1 MKPTALVFG
10 CTGQDGSYLCKSLL
24 VKGFRVIGTSRRRN
38 PISKRLQ
45 ALEIN
50 NEVHLVSCNL
60 QDREQIKSIINTYQP
75 GEIYNLSAQSSVGIS
90 FQEPANTH
98 ESIVNTTLNIL
109 ETCRKIN
116 FKGNVFFAGSSEI
129 FGSTNKPAD
138 IESNIDLRS
147 PYATA
152 KYQSFLITKMYRKIY
167 KLNCVTGILFN
178 HESPLR
184 DDKFVIK
191 KIINQSIQI
200 KNGIKEKLIL
210 GDINIKRDWGYAQEY
225 IEAIQLINRSELN
238 KDYIVCTGESNSL
251 KFIIE
256 KVFQFL
262 GLNWKN
268 HIEIS
273 KDLYRSKEIDNSC
286 GNPSELYN
294 DLGWESETKI
304 DELIKI
310 LINYELKSD

>member
-24 VKGFRVIGTSRRRN
+24 VKGFRVIGTSRKRN
-38 PISKRLQ
+38 PILKRLEI
-45 ALEIN
+45 LEIKD
-50 NEVHLVSCNL
+50 EVHLISCDL
-60 QDREQIKSIINTYQP
+60 QNQEHIKTIINKYKP
-75 GEIYNLSAQSSVGIS
+75 VEIYNLSAQSSVGVS
-90 FQEPANTH
+90 FKEPAETH
-98 ESIVNTTLNIL
+98 ESIVIATLNIL
-109 ETCRKIN
+109 ESCRETN

-129 FGSTNKPAD
+129 FGSTKKPAD
-138 IESNIDLRS
+138 LGTNVDLRS

-152 KYQSFLITKMYRKIY
+152 KYQSFLITKMYREIY

-184 DDKFVIK
+184 DDRFVIK
-191 KIINQSIQI
+191 KIINKSIQI
-200 KNGIKEKLIL
+200 KNGCREKLIL
-210 GDINIKRDWGYAQEY
+210 GDINIKRDWGYAEEF
-225 IEAIQLINRSELN
+225 IEAMQLINRSELN

-294 DLGWESETKI
+294 DLGWEAETKI